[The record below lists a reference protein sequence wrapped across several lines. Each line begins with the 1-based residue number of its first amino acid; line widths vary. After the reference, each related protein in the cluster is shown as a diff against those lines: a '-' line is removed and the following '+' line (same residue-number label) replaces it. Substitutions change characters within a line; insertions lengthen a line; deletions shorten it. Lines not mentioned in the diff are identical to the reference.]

1 MINGESIILRNMN
14 LMSINNNNKINCE
27 NISKN
32 MIQNYSNLLDLFELF
47 VIYNNNIGKIAV
59 KISLKSDNDL
69 FSLKNSKS
77 K

>member
-1 MINGESIILRNMN
+1 MINGDSIILRNMN
-14 LMSINNNNKINCE
+14 LMSINNSNKINCE